1 MIVCVC
7 KSVSDRHIRGA
18 IQEGLE
24 SFEELQFELGVSLCC
39 GKCEGH
45 VRAVLEESGVCASGC
60 LHASVAASN
69 EGVSPIRFYEREA
82 A

>member
-18 IQEGLE
+18 IREGLE

-45 VRAVLEESGVCASGC
+45 VRAVLEESGVCASAC

>member
-7 KSVSDRHIRGA
+7 KSISDRHIRGA

-45 VRAVLEESGVCASGC
+45 VRAVLEESGVCASAC
-60 LHASVAASN
+60 LHTVATASN
-69 EGVSPIRFYEREA
+69 ESVAPIRFFARVA

>member
-60 LHASVAASN
+60 PHAQVAASK
-69 EGVSPIRFYEREA
+69 EGLSPIRFFEREA